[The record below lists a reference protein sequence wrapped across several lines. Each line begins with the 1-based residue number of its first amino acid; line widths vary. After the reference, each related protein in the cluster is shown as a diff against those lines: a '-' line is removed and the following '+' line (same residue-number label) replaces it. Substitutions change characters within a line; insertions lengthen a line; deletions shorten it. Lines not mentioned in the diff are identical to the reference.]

1 MPGPFRLRRM
11 GPHGGVW
18 ELTYQ
23 GGRGR
28 LPSTSCVVEKVEK
41 GWVLRGHHD
50 RVHKSRQMAARHH
63 LDLIWSKVTTD
74 KEMEIQARW
83 QRSSHLRIV
92 EVSPEM
98 AASIYNVLVEMAM
111 APSGDKDAFVAQFRF
126 GEWRFGGFLGSGGK
140 FNANPGRWF
149 VSAYREHLNLETR
162 WVRNQVDEAL
172 HALFVKFAS
181 SEPQDTDNVPALPA
195 TS

>member
-1 MPGPFRLRRM
+1 MPGRFGLRRLS
-11 GPHGGVW
+11 PHGGVW
-18 ELTYQ
+18 EVTYKS
-23 GGRGR
+23 GRGC

-41 GWVLRGHHD
+41 GWILRGHGT

-63 LDLIWSKVTTD
+63 LDLMWSKVIAE
-74 KEMEIQARW
+74 KEVEIQAKW
-83 QRSSHLRIV
+83 QQSSGLRIM

-98 AASIYNVLVEMAM
+98 AVSIYNVLVEMAM

-140 FNANPGRWF
+140 FCANPGRWF
-149 VSAYREHLNLETR
+149 VSAYREHLNLETL

-172 HALFVKFAS
+172 HALFVKFAL
-181 SEPQDTDNVPALPA
+181 SETSQDAVW
-195 TS
+195 